1 MQFLINILIALGSI
15 LMVYNII
22 RYVLFFKKV
31 AEIERGARVT
41 GFLTVPLILLTF
53 FLIGYIVVGLSR
65 LADLMIALILFGGS
79 VFVFLLLIAIYTVI
93 NRIQETEALTQS
105 RYDETSAQLD
115 AMTQNALSVFRV
127 NLTRDLIE
135 DRGGRWLYSTD
146 SECDSYTDL
155 MKNRSQYVIDRPEL
169 EMGRHSFLREDLIH
183 AFLDGQTT
191 VAETL
196 LVRHEDDSVSF
207 VRIEAMLTKMP
218 VTGDIIA
225 YLIENPYNDEIIHEI
240 IQKRVLPDQFDRVA
254 YLVSG
259 SYHVLISNAGKKD
272 GLLIPDDLDKDY
284 QSIYLNYILPAM
296 VREDGK
302 APGGSNPL
310 RLSVIDEAMA
320 ADDRYEAELPFRVDG
335 KLCYKRFL
343 FYCIDHK
350 AKFYLMLLSDSTS
363 AHAADGRFSAAQN
376 SGSAGDADRS
386 ATGEKADHA
395 DANAAEAS
403 GSAGDDSAAPDETP
417 CGSGTLL
424 LVDDNPINRE
434 IAGMIL
440 TSAGYSVDMAGD
452 GAKAVEMIGS
462 EKKYDLVLMDVN
474 MPVMN
479 GYEATAAIRAMSD
492 PAKAA
497 VPIVALTASDDMN
510 DIQKAL
516 DCGMNAYASKP
527 IDPDGICRTI
537 NSLISGK

>member
-53 FLIGYIVVGLSR
+53 FLIGYIVVGLSG
-65 LADLMIALILFGGS
+65 LADLMIASILFGGS

-115 AMTQNALSVFRV
+115 AMTKNALSVFRV

-135 DRGGRWLYSTD
+135 DCGGRWLYSTD

-169 EMGRHSFLREDLIH
+169 KMGRHSFLREDLIH

-207 VRIEAMLTKMP
+207 VRLEAMLTKMP

-320 ADDRYEAELPFRVDG
+320 ADDRYEAELPFRIDG

-363 AHAADGRFSAAQN
+363 AHAADGRSGAAQD
-376 SGSAGDADRS
+376 SGSAGDGSRPGKGSEAEPAASAD
-386 ATGEKADHA
+386 G
-395 DANAAEAS
+395 
-403 GSAGDDSAAPDETP
+403 SAAPDETP

>member
-53 FLIGYIVVGLSR
+53 FLIGYIVVGLSG
-65 LADLMIALILFGGS
+65 LADLMIASILFGGS

-115 AMTQNALSVFRV
+115 AITKNALSVFRV

-155 MKNRSQYVIDRPEL
+155 MKTRSQYVIDRPEL
-169 EMGRHSFLREDLIH
+169 EMGRHSFLRDDLIQ
-183 AFLDGQTT
+183 AFLDGQTS

-207 VRIEAMLTKMP
+207 VRLEAMLTKMP

-259 SYHVLISNAGKKD
+259 SYHILISNAGKKD

-320 ADDRYEAELPFRVDG
+320 ADDRYETELPFRVDG

-343 FYCIDHK
+343 FYCIDRK
-350 AKFYLMLLSDSTS
+350 ARFYLMLLSDSTS
-363 AHAADGRFSAAQN
+363 AHAADAARG
-376 SGSAGDADRS
+376 SGSDAGDKGSAETIKAAD
-386 ATGEKADHA
+386 E
-395 DANAAEAS
+395 NAAEVS
-403 GSAGDDSAAPDETP
+403 GNAGDESAAPDEAP
-417 CGSGTLL
+417 CGSGNLL

-462 EKKYDLVLMDVN
+462 EKEYDLVLMDVN

-479 GYEATAAIRAMSD
+479 GYEATAVIRAMSD
-492 PAKAA
+492 PAKAG